1 MDDLD
6 GTSKMM
12 INKSV
17 NETNLLEA
25 VHLNYG
31 KTPDYKTV
39 GRESALEG
47 EFHGSST
54 TDNYTK
60 KQFPNLDGANT

>member
-1 MDDLD
+1 MNN
-6 GTSKMM
+6 
-12 INKSV
+12 NKSV

-31 KTPDYKTV
+31 KSDYNTI

-60 KQFPNLDGANT
+60 KQFPNMDGNNT